1 MEETI
6 SCQTLNHNFK
16 GQFDDLGL
24 VLKLR
29 SELGLSVCVR
39 VCVCV
44 RTSDTCRTQQLHQGG
59 AVTLCNLQHA
69 LDDAEEVGQ
78 ETKTHLRE
86 KILGV

>member
-1 MEETI
+1 M
-6 SCQTLNHNFK
+6 SNFK
-16 GQFDDLGL
+16 PQLQRPVWWFRLGF
-24 VLKLR
+24 KAT
-29 SELGLSVCVR
+29 VR
-39 VCVCV
+39 VGVKRVFVCVCV

-86 KILGV
+86 KIPGV